1 MRYVE
6 RMETMLH
13 GGGRTM
19 MRRIAVVGDTLLNGG
34 TVLSYAGPA
43 CTFGN
48 AGHQVALIGG
58 QAYCEMCKSVG
69 IITKAGGPRRMKFM
83 GEVALDGDEVL
94 CKCLHPK
101 RIVAVL
107 AGEAWYEDM
116 GGARGTHYQSGADF
130 SEAAQANSLGHYD
143 LFFHAKH
150 EQTGKNLCHVGYR
163 ITLED
168 GRQFVGVTDENGYT
182 LNVAADRALN
192 AKIEI
197 PYYDNSPTDTSSESE
212 PCAC

>member
-1 MRYVE
+1 
-6 RMETMLH
+6 METMLH

-34 TVLSYAGPA
+34 MVLSYAGPA

-58 QAYCEMCKSVG
+58 QAYCEMCKRVG
-69 IITKAGGPRRMKFM
+69 IITKAGGPRRMNFM

-107 AGEAWYEDM
+107 AGEAWYED
-116 GGARGTHYQSGADF
+116 GSG
-130 SEAAQANSLGHYD
+130 SEIERQRANSDLVNSVPTTAAVSPIYDEQFLLKDRQGNVLSDTYYTVGLPNGAIKHGTTDLLGRTERIRTDGVQEICIYLGH
-143 LFFHAKH
+143 
-150 EQTGKNLCHVGYR
+150 V
-163 ITLED
+163 
-168 GRQFVGVTDENGYT
+168 ENI
-182 LNVAADRALN
+182 R
-192 AKIEI
+192 
-197 PYYDNSPTDTSSESE
+197 
-212 PCAC
+212 

>member
-69 IITKAGGPRRMKFM
+69 IITKAGGPRRMNFM

-94 CKCLHPK
+94 CRCLHPK

-107 AGEAWYEDM
+107 AGEAWYED
-116 GGARGTHYQSGADF
+116 GSG
-130 SEAAQANSLGHYD
+130 SEIERKRANSDLANSVPTTAAVSPIYDEQFLLKDRQGNVLSDTYYTVGLPNGAIKHGTTDLLGRTERIRTDGVQEIRIYLGH
-143 LFFHAKH
+143 
-150 EQTGKNLCHVGYR
+150 V
-163 ITLED
+163 
-168 GRQFVGVTDENGYT
+168 ENI
-182 LNVAADRALN
+182 R
-192 AKIEI
+192 
-197 PYYDNSPTDTSSESE
+197 
-212 PCAC
+212 

>member
-1 MRYVE
+1 
-6 RMETMLH
+6 METMLH

-58 QAYCEMCKSVG
+58 QAYCEVCKSVG
-69 IITKAGGPRRMKFM
+69 IITKAGGPRRMNFM

-94 CKCLHPK
+94 CRCLHPK

-107 AGEAWYEDM
+107 AGEAWYED
-116 GGARGTHYQSGADF
+116 GSG
-130 SEAAQANSLGHYD
+130 SEIERQRANSDLANSVPTTAAVSPIYDEQFLLKDRQGNVLSDTYYTVGLPNGAIKLGTTDLLGRTERIRTDGVQEIRIYLGH
-143 LFFHAKH
+143 
-150 EQTGKNLCHVGYR
+150 V
-163 ITLED
+163 
-168 GRQFVGVTDENGYT
+168 ENI
-182 LNVAADRALN
+182 R
-192 AKIEI
+192 
-197 PYYDNSPTDTSSESE
+197 
-212 PCAC
+212 

>member
-1 MRYVE
+1 
-6 RMETMLH
+6 METMLH

-34 TVLSYAGPA
+34 TILPYAGPA

-58 QAYCEMCKSVG
+58 QAYCEVCKSVG
-69 IITKAGGPRRMKFM
+69 IITKAGGPRRMNFM

-107 AGEAWYEDM
+107 AGEAWYED
-116 GGARGTHYQSGADF
+116 GSG
-130 SEAAQANSLGHYD
+130 SEIERQRANSDLANSVPTTAAVSPIYDEQFLLKDRQGNVLSDTYYTVGLPNGAIKHGTTDLLGRTERIRTDGVQEIRIYLGH
-143 LFFHAKH
+143 
-150 EQTGKNLCHVGYR
+150 V
-163 ITLED
+163 
-168 GRQFVGVTDENGYT
+168 ENI
-182 LNVAADRALN
+182 R
-192 AKIEI
+192 
-197 PYYDNSPTDTSSESE
+197 
-212 PCAC
+212 

>member
-1 MRYVE
+1 MTNRNGEMRYVE

-58 QAYCEMCKSVG
+58 QAYCEVCKSVG
-69 IITKAGGPRRMKFM
+69 IITKAGGPRRMNFM

-107 AGEAWYEDM
+107 AGEAWYED
-116 GGARGTHYQSGADF
+116 GSG
-130 SEAAQANSLGHYD
+130 SEMERHRANSDLANSVPTTAAASPIYDEQFLLKDRQGNVLSDTYYTVRLPNGAIKHGTTDPLGRTERIRTDGVQEIRIYLGH
-143 LFFHAKH
+143 
-150 EQTGKNLCHVGYR
+150 V
-163 ITLED
+163 
-168 GRQFVGVTDENGYT
+168 ENI
-182 LNVAADRALN
+182 R
-192 AKIEI
+192 
-197 PYYDNSPTDTSSESE
+197 
-212 PCAC
+212 

>member
-69 IITKAGGPRRMKFM
+69 IITKAGGPRRMNFM

-107 AGEAWYEDM
+107 AGEAWYED
-116 GGARGTHYQSGADF
+116 GSG
-130 SEAAQANSLGHYD
+130 SEIERKRANSDLANSVPTTAAVSPIYDEQFLLKDRQGNVLSDTYYTVGLPNGAIKHGTTDLLGRTERIRTDGVQEIRIYLGH
-143 LFFHAKH
+143 
-150 EQTGKNLCHVGYR
+150 V
-163 ITLED
+163 
-168 GRQFVGVTDENGYT
+168 ENI
-182 LNVAADRALN
+182 R
-192 AKIEI
+192 
-197 PYYDNSPTDTSSESE
+197 
-212 PCAC
+212 

>member
-58 QAYCEMCKSVG
+58 QAYCEVCKSVG
-69 IITKAGGPRRMKFM
+69 IITKAGGPRRMNFM
-83 GEVALDGDEVL
+83 GEVALDADEVL

-107 AGEAWYEDM
+107 AGEAWYED
-116 GGARGTHYQSGADF
+116 GSG
-130 SEAAQANSLGHYD
+130 SEIERKRANSDLANSVPTTAAVSPIYDEQFLLKDRQGNVLSDTYYTVGLPNGAIKHGTTDLLGRTERIRTDGVQEIRIYLGH
-143 LFFHAKH
+143 
-150 EQTGKNLCHVGYR
+150 V
-163 ITLED
+163 
-168 GRQFVGVTDENGYT
+168 ENI
-182 LNVAADRALN
+182 R
-192 AKIEI
+192 
-197 PYYDNSPTDTSSESE
+197 
-212 PCAC
+212 

>member
-1 MRYVE
+1 
-6 RMETMLH
+6 METMLH

-69 IITKAGGPRRMKFM
+69 IITKAGGPRRMNFM

-107 AGEAWYEDM
+107 AGEAWYED
-116 GGARGTHYQSGADF
+116 GSG
-130 SEAAQANSLGHYD
+130 SEIERQRANSDLANSVRTTAAVSPIYDEQFLLKDRQGNVLSDTYYTVGLPNGAIKLGTTDLLGRTERIRTDGVQEIRIYLGH
-143 LFFHAKH
+143 
-150 EQTGKNLCHVGYR
+150 V
-163 ITLED
+163 
-168 GRQFVGVTDENGYT
+168 ENI
-182 LNVAADRALN
+182 R
-192 AKIEI
+192 
-197 PYYDNSPTDTSSESE
+197 
-212 PCAC
+212 

>member
-69 IITKAGGPRRMKFM
+69 IITKAGGPRRMNFM

-94 CKCLHPK
+94 CRCLHPK

-107 AGEAWYEDM
+107 AGEAWYED
-116 GGARGTHYQSGADF
+116 GSG
-130 SEAAQANSLGHYD
+130 SEIERQRANSDLANSVPTTAAVSPIYDEQFLLKDRQGNVLSDTYYTVGLPNGAIKHGTTDLLGRTERIRTDGVQEIRIYLGH
-143 LFFHAKH
+143 
-150 EQTGKNLCHVGYR
+150 V
-163 ITLED
+163 
-168 GRQFVGVTDENGYT
+168 ENI
-182 LNVAADRALN
+182 R
-192 AKIEI
+192 
-197 PYYDNSPTDTSSESE
+197 
-212 PCAC
+212 